1 LQPDDSLGKSSV
13 VADPL
18 TEGIH
23 KDTNGPDKASDSV
36 EDFAHLP
43 GRRLC
48 PCGCVYVDLDSHVT

>member
-1 LQPDDSLGKSSV
+1 MQPDDSLGKSSV

-36 EDFAHLP
+36 RISLIFRATAFVPADACTSILT
-43 GRRLC
+43 L
-48 PCGCVYVDLDSHVT
+48 T